1 MSWWELKR
9 LGIAIGAITLVALVV
24 AAAIC
29 LALGAFTY
37 QGMGNALFGVA
48 FVLVIVGTSIGGRS
62 MTGSVRLGSA
72 HLNPLSV
79 AMESEM
85 LAQQAP
91 GTIAHERRQFHQYS
105 WGLVFGLAAIPVFV
119 GCIVCLFVLD
129 S

>member
-9 LGIAIGAITLVALVV
+9 LGIAIAAIWLISTVV
-24 AAAIC
+24 AAGIC
-29 LALGAFTY
+29 LAFGAFTY

-48 FVLVIVGTSIGGRS
+48 FVLVIVGSSVGGRT
-62 MTGSVRLGSA
+62 MTGTFGMSG
-72 HLNPLSV
+72 HQNQMTV

-91 GTIAHERRQFHQYS
+91 GTIAYERRQFKQYS
-105 WGLVFGLAAIPVFV
+105 WGLVFGLAAIPVFAA
-119 GCIVCLFVLD
+119 CIVCLFVLD